1 MYCYGSQERLK
12 YSFDYLKSLISEGNM
27 LINNDNTYRLE
38 GHHWSVIV
46 EKILETQTE
55 SEFAINISRQIIE
68 FCGEKNFNYSLDTY
82 LSKVLS
88 ILFEKYFYNVWDTF
102 GSGIIG
108 DYMIFSHLKN
118 MIGTKNGYMDSR
130 IGVAFINPEYYA
142 HIIEWC
148 RKNNEIA
155 PQRIANMMPL
165 SVTIE
170 DKENWHPFSKMVIDE
185 FGDYENVLENL
196 SSNMGTFGTVGSSVP
211 YYQTQ
216 KALLLELI
224 NHKKEKVKNWARGML
239 DYTEKSIKRE
249 QLNDE
254 QMYL

>member
-1 MYCYGSQERLK
+1 
-12 YSFDYLKSLISEGNM
+12 
-27 LINNDNTYRLE
+27 
-38 GHHWSVIV
+38 
-46 EKILETQTE
+46 
-55 SEFAINISRQIIE
+55 
-68 FCGEKNFNYSLDTY
+68 
-82 LSKVLS
+82 
-88 ILFEKYFYNVWDTF
+88 
-102 GSGIIG
+102 
-108 DYMIFSHLKN
+108 
-118 MIGTKNGYMDSR
+118 
-130 IGVAFINPEYYA
+130 
-142 HIIEWC
+142 
-148 RKNNEIA
+148 
-155 PQRIANMMPL
+155 L